1 MIDYVTFAFADT
13 ATAETRAPIVRRCD
27 ALLTFAEL
35 GCWPIDTRA
44 RAVTVMYVR
53 RHTSV
58 PLQKTREFRRLFGR
72 M

>member
-1 MIDYVTFAFADT
+1 MIDYVKFAFAET
-13 ATAETRAPIVRRCD
+13 ATPATRAPIVRRCD
-27 ALLTFAEL
+27 AMLTFCEL
-35 GCWPIDTRA
+35 GCWPIETREHS
-44 RAVTVMYVR
+44 VTVMYVR